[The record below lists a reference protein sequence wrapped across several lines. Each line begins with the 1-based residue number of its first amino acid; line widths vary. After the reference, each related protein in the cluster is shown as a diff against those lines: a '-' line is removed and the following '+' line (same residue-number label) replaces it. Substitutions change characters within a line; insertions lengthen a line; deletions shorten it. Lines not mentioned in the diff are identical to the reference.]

1 LPFHA
6 ELFSG
11 KVNKKCKHVWSWITY
26 YISLELFNLRSK
38 TFTYFFDANLALF
51 TLVIC
56 TKKREVGSRQLS
68 CLVAR
73 AVNLRMGSLWVPESQ
88 PYHAILTPQIRWF
101 NEFDPKGCGGQKCPL
116 DTDKAYIPSIFIKTS
131 QKILVKADINRDFLT

>member
-1 LPFHA
+1 MGVVILAKVDRAQVSLCELGIFLHHGIRKILELRVFHDLSDKQFWQNHETRYIYLWEFPNYSA
-6 ELFSG
+6 RLLNFFLATRTRNVNMFDHELL
-11 KVNKKCKHVWSWITY
+11 TY
-26 YISLELFNLRSK
+26 YISLQLFNLRSK

-73 AVNLRMGSLWVPESQ
+73 AVNLRMGSL
-88 PYHAILTPQIRWF
+88 
-101 NEFDPKGCGGQKCPL
+101 
-116 DTDKAYIPSIFIKTS
+116 
-131 QKILVKADINRDFLT
+131 